1 MLEIISN
8 ASQKALQTGLI
19 YMLTVTRLRTFSFSL
34 LGLTSRTPPPT
45 VTDTS
50 EHIRFY
56 FSIFFHFF
64 SFWFRAV

>member
-56 FSIFFHFF
+56 F
-64 SFWFRAV
+64 

>member
-34 LGLTSRTPPPT
+34 LGLTSRTPPPRLLL
-45 VTDTS
+45 
-50 EHIRFY
+50 ILL
-56 FSIFFHFF
+56 SISVFIFRFF
-64 SFWFRAV
+64 STFLVFGSVR

>member
-34 LGLTSRTPPPT
+34 LGLTSRTPPA
-45 VTDTS
+45 DC
-50 EHIRFY
+50 Y
-56 FSIFFHFF
+56 
-64 SFWFRAV
+64 